1 MVRAWFG
8 RGWGEVGAMLGH
20 GWGEVGACVLIGL
33 EGGHAHAEGELHEA
47 EELGQP
53 EARHLAQ
60 LGRLARARDL
70 VA

>member
-1 MVRAWFG
+1 MR
-8 RGWGEVGAMLGH
+8 H
-20 GWGEVGACVLIGL
+20 GWGEVGACALIGL
-33 EGGHAHAEGELHEA
+33 EGGHAHAEGKLHEA

-70 VA
+70 AA